1 MVDPGPSLDRSVRRL
16 AALLLLLS
24 LSLPLLAATPVEV
37 KTVRIWIAP
46 EETRLV
52 LDTSGDLSHKIFALS
67 NPDRLVIDVENA
79 RLQSSIPRPEG
90 QDVVLVGLRSASMG
104 GDRVRLVLDLKQ
116 AVRAKSFMMK
126 PNDRYG
132 HRLVVELEPRGQ
144 ESQAGTPVTPRRAEE
159 SRDATAKK
167 PEASVKPKSLVTAA
181 ARVPKE
187 LVVAIDAGHGG
198 EDPGA
203 IGSDDTKEK
212 DVVLAVARELA
223 ALVRKEPGMRP
234 VMIRDGDYF
243 ISLGKRV
250 EKARRQQADLFVSI
264 HADAYQDDSVRGSSV
279 FTLSHRGASSEAARW
294 LADRENRSDLVGGV
308 DLDDKDNVLA
318 SVLLDLSQSATMEA
332 SLRAADKVLSRLKK
346 VGDVHKSSV
355 QQAGFVVLKAPDV
368 PSMLVELAFISN
380 DEEEERLRSAQNQ
393 QQFARALMSGI
404 RDHFKTYRTPGNRA
418 ARTSEREA
426 RKHVISRGE
435 TLSGIAD
442 QYAVGLSEL
451 RRINNLAD
459 DQVRTGQTLAIPDS

>member
-1 MVDPGPSLDRSVRRL
+1 VRRL
-16 AALLLLLS
+16 TTLLLLLS
-24 LSLPLLAATPVEV
+24 LSLPLLAAAPVEV
-37 KTVRIWIAP
+37 KTVRIWSAP
-46 EETRLV
+46 EQTRLV
-52 LDTSGDLSHKIFALS
+52 LDTSGDLSHKVFALA

-90 QDVVLVGLRSASMG
+90 EDVVLAGLRSASMG

-132 HRLVVELEPRGQ
+132 HRLVVELEPRRQ
-144 ESQAGTPVTPRRAEE
+144 ESQPGAPVAPRRAEE
-159 SRDATAKK
+159 SRDTTAKK
-167 PEASVKPKSLVTAA
+167 PDASTAKPKSPGTAA
-181 ARVPKE
+181 ARGPKE

-203 IGSDDTKEK
+203 IGSDGTKEK

-264 HADAYQDDSVRGSSV
+264 HADAFQDDSVRGSSV
-279 FTLSHRGASSEAARW
+279 FTLSHRGASSAAARW

-332 SLRAADKVLSRLKK
+332 SLRAAGKVLSRLKT
-346 VGDVHKSSV
+346 VGDLHKSSV

-380 DEEEERLRSAQNQ
+380 EDEEQRLRSAQNQ

-418 ARTSEREA
+418 AQASEREA

-442 QYAVGLSEL
+442 QYAVGLSDL
-451 RRINNLAD
+451 RRINKLAD